1 MTAFLSG
8 QIDYIFF
15 VYGLSFFVLAAIAV
29 FLSVTRK
36 DEPLWKLLA
45 LFGLAHGA
53 VEWLDL
59 VALNVTDNAW
69 FNLARSILLI
79 ISFLFF
85 VEIGRRGAAGKYSWA
100 RGPHLYLSIILVL
113 SIGWNLDG
121 LEGINAIARYVLGFG
136 GGLWASWAVAGYV
149 RKANDKKSVCPHC
162 RALAFFLGL
171 YSVTQAVVPGA
182 DFFPARILN
191 QEGFIHFF
199 GLPIQLVRAI
209 LSLGM
214 AGVMWIYFR
223 SPEVLPVA
231 GRNWRQ
237 KYFPI
242 LYLTLLIVC
251 GWLLTEGIGRQYRN
265 DITDHLLRK
274 ANVAAAAINPRRVL
288 ALTGTTADKQT
299 ANYKRL
305 KEQLALIRSADT
317 GQRFVYLLG
326 RVKGKVVF
334 LVDAEADS
342 SPDHS
347 DPGEVYDDAPLPA
360 AQIFYDGQGIIF
372 GPYTDKW
379 GTWVSAFVPMR
390 DIYTRE
396 IIAAFAIDTD
406 ARRWQH
412 NILLYRFLGI
422 LIVAVI
428 SVLLCGFFAF
438 IHMKEISAEAL
449 RQSEER
455 YRLLAD
461 NANDIIFI
469 LDTSGRFKYVS
480 PSGIRQS
487 GYALPEILQMSVMD
501 LLASESASNFYNR
514 LSQYVAQARE
524 KQGSLAAQAE
534 LEISCK
540 DRSTFWAEVVY
551 EALHDSSGE
560 LIGIMGVARDITQRK
575 RAEEEIKKAVSIKE
589 EFTAMVSHE
598 LRTPLGPI
606 KEGVSIILDG
616 LVGPVTEE
624 QKGLLNTVKRSADR
638 LHRLINDV
646 LDFQKLEAGMMPFD
660 IQQWDIGE
668 IINETYKT
676 MELVTR
682 EKGLDFKLDIAPGLP
697 KARCDRDKI
706 IQVMTNLV
714 NNAVKFTDAGQI
726 RISARASAGEVQVT
740 VADTGPGIKAE
751 DLSKLFQSFQQ
762 LNISHEKR
770 SGGTGLGLAICK
782 KIISRHHGRIWAES
796 EVGKGTAFHFVLP
809 L

>member
-1 MTAFLSG
+1 
-8 QIDYIFF
+8 
-15 VYGLSFFVLAAIAV
+15 
-29 FLSVTRK
+29 
-36 DEPLWKLLA
+36 
-45 LFGLAHGA
+45 
-53 VEWLDL
+53 
-59 VALNVTDNAW
+59 
-69 FNLARSILLI
+69 
-79 ISFLFF
+79 
-85 VEIGRRGAAGKYSWA
+85 
-100 RGPHLYLSIILVL
+100 
-113 SIGWNLDG
+113 
-121 LEGINAIARYVLGFG
+121 
-136 GGLWASWAVAGYV
+136 
-149 RKANDKKSVCPHC
+149 
-162 RALAFFLGL
+162 
-171 YSVTQAVVPGA
+171 
-182 DFFPARILN
+182 
-191 QEGFIHFF
+191 
-199 GLPIQLVRAI
+199 
-209 LSLGM
+209 
-214 AGVMWIYFR
+214 
-223 SPEVLPVA
+223 
-231 GRNWRQ
+231 
-237 KYFPI
+237 
-242 LYLTLLIVC
+242 
-251 GWLLTEGIGRQYRN
+251 
-265 DITDHLLRK
+265 
-274 ANVAAAAINPRRVL
+274 
-288 ALTGTTADKQT
+288 
-299 ANYKRL
+299 
-305 KEQLALIRSADT
+305 
-317 GQRFVYLLG
+317 
-326 RVKGKVVF
+326 
-334 LVDAEADS
+334 
-342 SPDHS
+342 
-347 DPGEVYDDAPLPA
+347 
-360 AQIFYDGQGIIF
+360 
-372 GPYTDKW
+372 
-379 GTWVSAFVPMR
+379 
-390 DIYTRE
+390 
-396 IIAAFAIDTD
+396 
-406 ARRWQH
+406 
-412 NILLYRFLGI
+412 
-422 LIVAVI
+422 
-428 SVLLCGFFAF
+428 
-438 IHMKEISAEAL
+438 
-449 RQSEER
+449 
-455 YRLLAD
+455 
-461 NANDIIFI
+461 
-469 LDTSGRFKYVS
+469 
-480 PSGIRQS
+480 
-487 GYALPEILQMSVMD
+487 MSVMD